1 MLLQIA
7 FGQIFS
13 VLILYLLPRWSV
25 VYLRDRT
32 VCVCLTEEKSHV
44 MLSSCFKIVSRR
56 NWTCGT
62 ISNWAAFILSSLIKD
77 KCGEGISTHVINLAA
92 GSHNFSTKMKRQ
104 ETPAN
109 NMGTLLHSLKSM
121 GKLVFWLQRGLDW
134 ALPGR
139 VKTLRNR
146 KHLLLPYCSTRARK
160 KTVGG
165 F

>member
-44 MLSSCFKIVSRR
+44 MLSSCFKSVSRR

-121 GKLVFWLQRGLDW
+121 GNLSFDFKGDW
-134 ALPGR
+134 TEPSQVVL
-139 VKTLRNR
+139 
-146 KHLLLPYCSTRARK
+146 KHLGIVSTYCCHTAVPELEK
-160 KTVGG
+160 KL
-165 F
+165 